1 MPTLTIALEKIVFLP
16 ANRVTDDTSV
26 LTLKN
31 LVFEPLCRWEHG
43 QALPGLFARW
53 EHSADGRLWR
63 FYLRDGATFHDGV
76 RCTADHV
83 IDFLHGI
90 LQSVDTF
97 GMPWS
102 YARYFAGAEFTAEG
116 PDCLAVRCV
125 QPFGDIVEVFSEF
138 YPCRTAA
145 DGAPLLGTGPWRVT
159 GWNPDRDVTLQRV
172 APAAPGTAPR
182 LRLVAQPDAD
192 QRWRDLRDGA
202 IDIGHHLERM
212 TAPDRRDPRF
222 DWRLQANTLSVIS
235 YLNGSSG
242 LFADPVARLAIN
254 HAVDVPT
261 IIAELFHG
269 LAVPAASVVSQ
280 FHLGSAQAAVQPLA
294 YDPERARALF
304 GQCAAAEQL
313 VLRTPQ
319 YMPDKAAEVT
329 AMVQQALAR
338 VGVRARVDT
347 QADRPEYAREIGR
360 KQMGDVAIFDSSP
373 HSTFRVLNDKVS
385 SASRGV
391 WWQGHDDAALEALI
405 VRANHAVAHADRA
418 AAYGRCLARLNANPP
433 WLYLFNPIEIA
444 ASRPGL
450 EHVSLNH
457 KGLLVIP

>member
-1 MPTLTIALEKIVFLP
+1 MQTLTIALEKIVFFP

-43 QALPGLFARW
+43 QSLPGLFARW
-53 EHSADGRLWR
+53 DHSADGRQWR

-102 YARYFAGAEFTAEG
+102 YARYFAGAVVTAQG
-116 PDCLAVRCV
+116 PDCLQVQCE

-138 YPCRTAA
+138 YPSRETA

-159 GWNPDRDVTLQRV
+159 EWTPGQDVTLQRV
-172 APAAPGTAPR
+172 AAKPGAPR
-182 LRLVAQPDAD
+182 RLQLVAQPDAD
-192 QRWRDLRDGA
+192 QRWHALRDGA
-202 IDIGHHLERM
+202 ADIAHHLERM

-235 YLNGSSG
+235 YLNSSSG
-242 LFADPVARLAIN
+242 LFADPAARLAIN
-254 HAVDVPT
+254 HAVDVPA

-280 FHLGSAQAAVQPLA
+280 FHLGSAQAALQPLA
-294 YDPERARALF
+294 YDAERARALF
-304 GQCAAAEQL
+304 GGCAASAEL

-319 YMPDKAAEVT
+319 YMPDKAADVT
-329 AMVQQALAR
+329 AMVQQALAN

-347 QADRPEYAREIGR
+347 QTDRPEYAREIGR

-391 WWQGHDDAALEALI
+391 WWQGHDDPALEALI
-405 VRANHAVAHADRA
+405 VQANHSVAHADRA

-433 WLYLFNPIEIA
+433 WLYLFNPIEIVA
-444 ASRPGL
+444 ARPGL
-450 EHVSLNH
+450 EYISLNH